1 MFGLDDCYFSSF
13 TSRERR
19 RTGFCRGWRSPELK
33 FSTKKKLVQ
42 NQNFSKKFSKKLY
55 IVCISSRQKLIFLFS
70 LIYEKKESIAI
81 WEDKKSI
88 KNCLQ
93 EFVTTEPKILAK
105 IYLVINYLQF

>member
-19 RTGFCRGWRSPELK
+19 RTGFCRGWKSPELK

-42 NQNFSKKFSKKLY
+42 NQNFSKISKNFD
-55 IVCISSRQKLIFLFS
+55 IVCISSRQKVIFLFS
-70 LIYEKKESIAI
+70 LIYEKGESIAVCI
-81 WEDKKSI
+81 AV

-93 EFVTTEPKILAK
+93 EFVTTEPKVLAK